1 MAVQFDIRI
10 NVEQADSP
18 EVQKGLNVISRIIY
32 ARIGS
37 LQEELETIIEMTNY
51 KAIVRL
57 NIEGDIS
64 ERDD

>member
-10 NVEQADSP
+10 NVEQVDSP

-37 LQEELETIIEMTNY
+37 LQEELETIMEMTNY
-51 KAIVRL
+51 NAIVGL

-64 ERDD
+64 ERGD

>member
-10 NVEQADSP
+10 NVEQVDSP

-37 LQEELETIIEMTNY
+37 LQEELETIMEMTNY
-51 KAIVRL
+51 KAIVGL

>member
-1 MAVQFDIRI
+1 MAVHFDIRI
-10 NVEQADSP
+10 NVEQVDSP
-18 EVQKGLNVISRIIY
+18 EVQKDLNIISRIIY

-37 LQEELETIIEMTNY
+37 LQEELENFMEMTNH
-51 KAIVRL
+51 KAIVGL